1 MSVRLEDFMGKKNLE
16 NIFSRSQVQSSQLQN
31 GSLELDTPYYP
42 GREYGSQSNDPL
54 AVGPDRRQ
62 LGACGKAIAGVSSD
76 MTKAPKERGVDFGDV
91 IGKELQNLY
100 DDVVAQPVPD
110 RFLSLLNQL
119 EKNALSTGSPSRAPR
134 ERE

>member
-1 MSVRLEDFMGKKNLE
+1 
-16 NIFSRSQVQSSQLQN
+16 
-31 GSLELDTPYYP
+31 
-42 GREYGSQSNDPL
+42 
-54 AVGPDRRQ
+54 
-62 LGACGKAIAGVSSD
+62 
-76 MTKAPKERGVDFGDV
+76 MTKAKKEHAVDFGDV

-119 EKNALSTGSPSRAPR
+119 EKNALSSSAPSRAPR

>member
-1 MSVRLEDFMGKKNLE
+1 MGKNNPENLL
-16 NIFSRSQVQSSQLQN
+16 SRLSADKASFGAETRYGVGAERRTLGGATGVLD
-31 GSLELDTPYYP
+31 GS
-42 GREYGSQSNDPL
+42 
-54 AVGPDRRQ
+54 RRGG
-62 LGACGKAIAGVSSD
+62 L
-76 MTKAPKERGVDFGDV
+76 DFGDA

-119 EKNALSTGSPSRAPR
+119 EKNALSLDASSHAPR